1 MPLISFLSATWKK
14 FLNFKSILS
23 DFALQQHEVK
33 SPDDNIKKL
42 GIKVF
47 RDYEVNLYKKLVSV
61 PMKFYG

>member
-23 DFALQQHEVK
+23 DFALLQHEVK

-42 GIKVF
+42 
-47 RDYEVNLYKKLVSV
+47 RN
-61 PMKFYG
+61 

>member
-1 MPLISFLSATWKK
+1 MRFSIEMPLISFLSATWKK

-42 GIKVF
+42 
-47 RDYEVNLYKKLVSV
+47 RN
-61 PMKFYG
+61 